1 MFLSCVQSE
10 EVPCGGQSSERVE
23 RTRPCRTT
31 ASADVCLLL
40 ADNERERVCVCA
52 RERER
57 KREKIIGLEKQGW
70 NNKKITKRD

>member
-1 MFLSCVQSE
+1 MIFLDLMIDQVTVGVKKCV
-10 EVPCGGQSSERVE
+10 CGGSGGGGG
-23 RTRPCRTT
+23 
-31 ASADVCLLL
+31 
-40 ADNERERVCVCA
+40 VCA